1 MNATI
6 THYTVSNRIT
16 GKTTQYKTG
25 IAATRAADRMNMA
38 YGAHIAGRAAVWSDA
53 A

>member
-1 MNATI
+1 MTTRI

-16 GKTTQYKTG
+16 GKTTSFKTG
-25 IAATRAADRMNMA
+25 IAASRAAERMNMA
-38 YGAHIAGRAAVWSDA
+38 YGAHIAGRQAVWSDA